1 MISLTFFR
9 KKRIST
15 RTSIRKKE
23 DAHNSLSQNQCPTCG
38 LPSSFPLNRPELNLG
53 DEKMHKLYRFYLW
66 AFILEQVLPAF
77 EKSCKG
83 RSHTKFSLW

>member
-77 EKSCKG
+77 EKVARG
-83 RSHTKFSLW
+83 EAIQNFL